1 MKVKDV
7 FKPRVKACTPVTSL
21 DAVGRIMWESD
32 SGAVP
37 VVDAEGKVTGI
48 LTDRDLAMAMAAKN
62 RGSSQ
67 ILVREL
73 TSGEIFTCIPEDELA
88 EAIQKMRTNRI
99 RRLPV
104 IDAQGQLL
112 GMLSLKDLALAATGS
127 IPEATLVA
135 LSANSLNLLDTRPG
149 RALKAFLAGAVLV
162 RGPAK
167 AYLPIAVLLA
177 PYDLREMTMLGDAG
191 SNALGAVLGFGSVG
205 KLTARGRLLAIA
217 ALAGLTI
224 VGETRSLGKLIERTP
239 FLLHLDRLGR
249 A

>member
-73 TSGEIFTCIPEDELA
+73 TSGELFTCIPEDELA

-112 GMLSLKDLALAATGS
+112 GMLSLKDLALAATGNS
-127 IPEATLVA
+127 GISYEDVA
-135 LSANSLNLLDTRPG
+135 LTLQNVCKPRTE
-149 RALKAFLAGAVLV
+149 VLPQWPWV
-162 RGPAK
+162 
-167 AYLPIAVLLA
+167 
-177 PYDLREMTMLGDAG
+177 
-191 SNALGAVLGFGSVG
+191 NAAS
-205 KLTARGRLLAIA
+205 R
-217 ALAGLTI
+217 
-224 VGETRSLGKLIERTP
+224 
-239 FLLHLDRLGR
+239 
-249 A
+249 